1 MLGVR
6 VPPGL
11 PLSQIIWIGAD
22 KPMIAKISKFLADV
36 KAELKKVTWPTR
48 KDTYASS
55 LVVIVLVLVSAV
67 YLGGVDLILSRL
79 VRMILG

>member
-1 MLGVR
+1 
-6 VPPGL
+6 
-11 PLSQIIWIGAD
+11 
-22 KPMIAKISKFLADV
+22 MIAKTNEFLANV

-55 LVVIVLVLVSAV
+55 LVVIVLCLVSAV
-67 YLGGVDLILSRL
+67 FLGGVDLILARL